1 MKGEFLGLE
10 HAGKLV
16 VLEAVTA
23 RLRSYQVVD
32 QLLDQVV
39 RTSPARPENFV
50 PNLKSLLSKL
60 LGRELHPAKGKAP
73 ISPTR
78 YILYLMLWA
87 AAYKRFSDENLIQN
101 FYFIPLGGVKV
112 FDQPLKRRDSFM
124 GHTRGSSKLARFSIK
139 INWPQDISLVRLA
152 SKLIRG

>member
-23 RLRSYQVVD
+23 RLRSYQVEA

-39 RTSPARPENFV
+39 RTSPENFV
-50 PNLKSLLSKL
+50 PSLKSLLSKL

-139 INWPQDISLVRLA
+139 INWPQDISLVSLA